1 MTKKVKFI
9 LLFSFF
15 IILGLCTKSEARITT
30 SDPTVSSGET
40 ATITINSQEP
50 VANGAIDVTSSG
62 GLTFVSV
69 SGGTANGT
77 LVAFAGTENKTNGL
91 VTYTFKVP
99 KVTKTTTYK
108 VTFVSADMA
117 DAEGNT
123 VASSSATSTVT
134 VKAKETS
141 PGDDSSDGGDSNKPS
156 DTEDDKPSISFSSIN
171 ETVYVTSNFVNARE
185 TYSTS
190 GTVKYQFNKGDSLTR
205 TGIATSSV
213 NGIIWSRISY
223 KGETLYISSDYLDT
237 KNPIKS
243 EEAKDNPDEKEQD
256 EKDKKNEEE
265 DKDKSNVK
273 ALRSLT
279 VEQYKLEPEFA
290 PDITEY
296 AVTVGGDVEK
306 LNIEAM
312 AEDENST
319 IEILGNSGLLIGEN
333 TINIKVTA
341 EDGTVR
347 TYTINVTKVV
357 DVGVQLS
364 ELSVE
369 NYTLTP
375 EFSSDVYEYTLN
387 IGDTSITSLNINA
400 KSDKENV
407 SIEIAG
413 NTELKPGKNIITILV
428 KSNDDNL
435 TTTYQ
440 IVVNI
445 DEAYKQNTQII
456 AGIDDKDLFMY
467 IGIGAAVLIVLI
479 IIIAV
484 IVKKHRKNEDED
496 EDFSPLD
503 NYNEDTLNNDKTSMN
518 NSNKSEDSKI
528 HKSIESNNDIVN
540 NDEQE
545 KDKKRKE
552 KLEEFSSYASSSDSD
567 ANTTTRK
574 RGKHF

>member
-1 MTKKVKFI
+1 MRKNLKKVIGITFI
-9 LLFSFF
+9 LIFSSLCFMIEAKAAGF
-15 IILGLCTKSEARITT
+15 SITSGISEIEIGKTYTISISASGLTGRFNITHSSNVSVNMDSIWVENGSPEGT
-30 SDPTVSSGET
+30 IKVTANSSGK
-40 ATITINSQEP
+40 ATVTLTPDEEYGVSDSEGLVTLSPQTDTVTVKTKE
-50 VANGAIDVTSSG
+50 TSSG
-62 GLTFVSV
+62 GD
-69 SGGTANGT
+69 N
-77 LVAFAGTENKTNGL
+77 
-91 VTYTFKVP
+91 
-99 KVTKTTTYK
+99 
-108 VTFVSADMA
+108 
-117 DAEGNT
+117 
-123 VASSSATSTVT
+123 
-134 VKAKETS
+134 
-141 PGDDSSDGGDSNKPS
+141 NKPS
-156 DTEDDKPSISFSSIN
+156 EPEDDTPSMSFSS
-171 ETVYVTSNFVNARE
+171 T
-185 TYSTS
+185 
-190 GTVKYQFNKGDSLTR
+190 NKTMYAADSLNVRKSYTTNSDVIGSLSVGQSVTV
-205 TGIATSSV
+205 TGIGDGWT
-213 NGIIWSRISY
+213 RISY
-223 KGETLYISSDYLDT
+223 GGQTAYVISSGLTSEKPKDD
-237 KNPIKS
+237 S

-256 EKDKKNEEE
+256 EKDKESDEE
-265 DKDKSNVK
+265 DKDKSNIK

-279 VEQYKLEPEFA
+279 VEQYKLEPEFD

-312 AEDENST
+312 AEDANST

-428 KSNDDNL
+428 TSNDDNL

-456 AGIDDKDLFMY
+456 AEIDDKDLFMY

-484 IVKKHRKNEDED
+484 IIKKHRKNEDGD

-503 NYNEDTLNNDKTSMN
+503 NYNEDSLNNDKTSMDI
-518 NSNKSEDSKI
+518 SNKSEDSEV
-528 HKSIESNNDIVN
+528 HKNIESNNDIVN

-552 KLEEFSSYASSSDSD
+552 KLEEFSSYATSSDSD